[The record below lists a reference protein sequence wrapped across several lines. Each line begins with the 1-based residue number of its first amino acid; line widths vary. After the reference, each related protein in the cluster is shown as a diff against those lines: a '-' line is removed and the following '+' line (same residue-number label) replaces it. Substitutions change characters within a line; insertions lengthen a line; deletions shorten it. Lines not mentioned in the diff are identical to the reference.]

1 MSDCIFCKI
10 ANKIITSD
18 IVYGD
23 ERVIAFNDIA
33 PKAPHHL
40 LIIPRKHIA
49 TINDITDE
57 DTALIGYLIQVAK
70 KLAKDLAIDQKG
82 YRILFNCNQQG
93 GQEVYHIHLH
103 LLGGRQ
109 LDWPPG

>member
-1 MSDCIFCKI
+1 MSDCIFCNIVDKTI
-10 ANKIITSD
+10 ASNIL
-18 IVYGD
+18 YED
-23 ERVIAFNDIA
+23 EKAIAFKDIA
-33 PKAPHHL
+33 PKAPHHC

-49 TINDITDE
+49 TINDLKDE
-57 DTALIGYLIQVAK
+57 ETMLVGHLVQVAK

-82 YRILFNCNQQG
+82 YRILFNCNSQG

-109 LDWPPG
+109 LNWPPG